1 MSGVSFLGGH
11 TMNRLIQAE
20 QMATEYAL
28 YKAKRMNRTIMLP
41 EVNAF
46 TIGQLLYMLEVETAF
61 VAELLNINAFDQPGV
76 EEGKDSCL
84 CPYGTA
90 RLREKEGRAGVQA

>member
-1 MSGVSFLGGH
+1 MS
-11 TMNRLIQAE
+11 
-20 QMATEYAL
+20 TEYAL

-76 EEGKDSCL
+76 EEGKIATYALMGRPGYERKKAELDSR
-84 CPYGTA
+84 P
-90 RLREKEGRAGVQA
+90 EKKAEYII

>member
-11 TMNRLIQAE
+11 TMNQLIQAE

-61 VAELLNINAFDQPGV
+61 VAELLEHKRLRSTRSGRRQN
-76 EEGKDSCL
+76 SYL

-90 RLREKEGRAGVQA
+90 RL